1 MMTDDAIESISL
13 KELQMRLLTA
23 YSMLDNKFSADV
35 RKALQ
40 FAIAIT
46 IIMITEA
53 PGLTQMMAADLT
65 ARLMVMRAGKGDA

>member
-1 MMTDDAIESISL
+1 MAIDDTVESISL

-40 FAIAIT
+40 FAIALT

-65 ARLMVMRAGKGDA
+65 ARLMLMRAGKGDA